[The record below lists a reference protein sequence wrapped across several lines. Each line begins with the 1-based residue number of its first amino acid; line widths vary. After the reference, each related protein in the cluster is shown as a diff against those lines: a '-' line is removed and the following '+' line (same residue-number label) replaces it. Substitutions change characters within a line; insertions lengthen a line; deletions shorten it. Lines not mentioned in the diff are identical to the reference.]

1 MEWEN
6 AWAGNPNLPN
16 PSNDMSNKEYTDALL
31 DVGQVLV
38 GMRVGVA
45 KQEQEGSGNSFGVE
59 ESLRN
64 LSPIDIDTLDKD
76 MAAQDPQY
84 TLVLDGL
91 YGHLMEENRE
101 ASWQLLKRITLG
113 RNLSCICGGD
123 FMEE

>member
-1 MEWEN
+1 MAPENFSEESKEDLGYSTQIGKNSEQFVLLTTFSIKVAMEWEN

-38 GMRVGVA
+38 GMGVGVA

-76 MAAQDPQY
+76 MAAQGVEMP
-84 TLVLDGL
+84 
-91 YGHLMEENRE
+91 
-101 ASWQLLKRITLG
+101 
-113 RNLSCICGGD
+113 
-123 FMEE
+123 